1 MQLATADGVSLHVQE
16 LGDGAPVVMLHGLVI
31 GSMMTWYFS
40 AAPRLS
46 ARSRVILFDLRGH
59 GKSEMVKHG
68 YDLWTMCRDLQEVV
82 DQVAR
87 GPVVLVGHSFGA
99 LVALRF
105 AGMRPD
111 RVTKLV
117 LVDAP
122 LAPAHDI
129 DAFLGQG
136 LRGIA
141 AALPLPLRQAVSGH
155 GRRRQRFAD
164 RIQFLANETSL
175 LADLRKIDRI
185 ADSELAAIRCPT
197 LGVYGADSLCKSGG
211 ARIAAQ
217 VAGAAVVEL
226 AGGHFLP
233 IDAPDELC
241 DVIER
246 FIGG

>member
-1 MQLATADGVSLHVQE
+1 MQLATTDGVNLHVRE
-16 LGDGAPVVMLHGLVI
+16 LGEGPPVVMLHGLVI

-46 ARSRVILFDLRGH
+46 TRFRVILFDLRGH

-68 YDLWTMCRDLQEVV
+68 YDLSTMCNDLQDVV
-82 DQVAR
+82 DQIAR
-87 GPVVLVGHSFGA
+87 APVVLVGHSFGA

-136 LRGIA
+136 LDGMA
-141 AALPLPLRQAVSGH
+141 EALPLPLRRSMSED
-155 GRRRQRFAD
+155 GRRSQRFAD
-164 RIQFLANETSL
+164 RIRFFAKTSL
-175 LADLRKIDRI
+175 LDDLRKMDRV

-197 LGVYGADSLCKSGG
+197 LAVYGADSICKSGG

-233 IDAPDELC
+233 IDAPNELG
-241 DVIER
+241 DLIER
-246 FIGG
+246 FIDG